1 MVKVSNDFIEGIK
14 KEILSDKFKAE
25 LIDACRYDLI
35 TNLVPAI
42 SKQMMKELMGT
53 DEGYEFDVDSCDY
66 VSDGLGEFDSNA
78 NTNIK
83 DDWISNDE
91 WDDLK

>member
-1 MVKVSNDFIEGIK
+1 MSNEFIEGVK
-14 KEILSDKFKAE
+14 KEILSDKFRAE

-53 DEGYEFDVDSCDY
+53 DDGYKFDAHSCDY
-66 VSDGLGEFDSNA
+66 VSDGSDDFGSNA
-78 NTNIK
+78 NANIK